1 MPTATRNAT
10 SQYTKLPS
18 GLSVVVRPMAHAE
31 SVAVGVWIK
40 VGGRYE
46 RSALSGISHFLEHL
60 LFKGTRRRSC
70 EQLTQAIEGIGGSLN
85 GFTAEEFTCY
95 MAKVP
100 AKHLDR
106 ALAVLSDMVLHP
118 AFKPDDLEKERE
130 VILEEIR
137 MYEDEPAQYVH
148 DLFNQLLWPNH
159 PLGNLLSGTMATVR
173 GIRRQD
179 VVAHWRR
186 FYHPRNM
193 LLACAGA
200 LDPDR
205 VLRRLRRAFI
215 GRRPGLASRV
225 APAPRAARGPQVRL
239 HHKDTE
245 QTHLCLGTL
254 AMPRTHPQ
262 RFALEL
268 VHVLLGANMS
278 SRLFHEVREKRGLVY
293 DIGTQIK
300 RYHDTGAFIIS
311 AGCDAAKLTT
321 TVQTVVEELRRIKR
335 QRVGPQELR
344 RAKDFYA
351 GQLLMGLEDTMDH
364 MLWMGEQA
372 VTVGRISDAHDV
384 IAALERV
391 TPEQIRRAARAL
403 FTPERCYL
411 TAIGPVPEE
420 EAKILRTLCR
430 P

>member
-1 MPTATRNAT
+1 MPSHARNVT
-10 SQYTKLPS
+10 SQQTKLPS
-18 GLSVVVRPMAHAE
+18 RLSLVVRPMAHAE

-40 VGGRYE
+40 VGGRHE
-46 RSALSGISHFLEHL
+46 RSALSGISHMLEHL
-60 LFKGTRRRSC
+60 LFKGTRTRSC

-85 GFTAEEFTCY
+85 AFTAEEFTCY

-100 AKHLDR
+100 SKHADR

-137 MYEDEPAQYVH
+137 MYEDAPAQYVH

-173 GIRRQD
+173 GITRQD
-179 VVAHWRR
+179 VVAHWKR
-186 FYHPRNM
+186 FYRPRNM
-193 LLACAGA
+193 LIACAGA

-205 VLRRLRRAFI
+205 VLRRLRRAFV
-215 GRRPGLASRV
+215 GRQPGLASRM
-225 APAPRAARGPQVRL
+225 APAPRAVRGPQVRL

-245 QTHLCLGTL
+245 QTHLCLGTP

-311 AGCDAAKLTT
+311 AGCDAAKLTMT
-321 TVQTVVEELRRIKR
+321 IRTVIEELRRIKR
-335 QRVGPQELR
+335 HRVGPQELR

-372 VTVGRISDAHDV
+372 ITVGRISDAHDV

-391 TPEQIRRAARAL
+391 TPEQIRRAARML

-411 TAIGPVPEE
+411 AAIGPVPEQD
-420 EAKILRTLCR
+420 ADMLRALCH